1 MLFTPKKK
9 TFNKRVGESDN
20 ASRNKKKKLMNVV
33 KKNTQFMYRERKHS
47 MDYDKILILKNCIQV
62 TE

>member
-1 MLFTPKKK
+1 
-9 TFNKRVGESDN
+9 VGESDN
-20 ASRNKKKKLMNVV
+20 ASRNKKNKLMNVV